1 MRRALLLGLL
11 LLGTGLAAAAEPGD
25 PRAGAITF
33 GRYCLACHGQEYQR
47 FERVARDLHLD
58 LASWAPGRTAN
69 APMLSLL
76 KPDDARRAFGSVP
89 PDLSLIAAVRGEA
102 WLRAFLQEFYVAPG
116 RPLGVDNLAAPGTR
130 MPDVLAAL
138 RGRQS
143 RDCGADRCV
152 LRLEPGSGAQ
162 TPEQF
167 ARTVDDLVAYL
178 GYSAAPERSLARRLA
193 PWVLGYLGLFAVLAC
208 WLKREFWRR
217 LPDDER

>member
-1 MRRALLLGLL
+1 MKYLLLSLL
-11 LLGTGLAAAAEPGD
+11 LCAGLAIAAEPGD

-47 FERVARDLHLD
+47 FDRVAADLHLD
-58 LASWAPGRTAN
+58 LASWAPGRTASE
-69 APMLSLL
+69 AMLSLL
-76 KPDDARRAFGSVP
+76 KPEDARRAFGSVP
-89 PDLSLIAAVRGEA
+89 PDLTLIAAVRGEA
-102 WLRAFLQEFYVAPG
+102 WLRAFLQEFYAAPG
-116 RPLGVDNLAAPGTR
+116 RPLGVDNLTAPGTR

-138 RGRQS
+138 RGRQV
-143 RDCGADRCV
+143 RDCGDGRCV

-167 ARTVDDLVAYL
+167 ARTVEDLVAYL
-178 GYSAAPERSLARRLA
+178 DYSAAPERSLAWRLA
-193 PWVLGYLGLFAVLAC
+193 PWVLGYLVLFAVLAF

>member
-1 MRRALLLGLL
+1 MRCLLLSLL
-11 LLGTGLAAAAEPGD
+11 LCAGLAVAAEPGD

-47 FERVARDLHLD
+47 FDRVAADLHLD
-58 LASWAPGRTAN
+58 LASWAPGRTAS
-69 APMLSLL
+69 APMLGVL
-76 KPDDARRAFGSVP
+76 KPEDARRAFGSVP
-89 PDLSLIAAVRGEA
+89 PDLTLIAAVRGEA

-116 RPLGVDNLAAPGTR
+116 RPLGVDNLKAPGTR

-138 RGRQS
+138 RGRQV
-143 RDCGADRCV
+143 RDCTEGRCV

-162 TPEQF
+162 SPEQF
-167 ARTVDDLVAYL
+167 ARTVEDLVAYL
-178 GYSAAPERSLARRLA
+178 SYSAAPERSLAWRLA
-193 PWVLGYLGLFAVLAC
+193 PWVLGYLLLFTVLAC

>member
-1 MRRALLLGLL
+1 MMRGLLLGLL
-11 LLGTGLAAAAEPGD
+11 LLCSGLAFGAEGD

-47 FERVARDLHLD
+47 FDRVAADLHLD
-58 LASWAPGRTAN
+58 LASWAPGRTAS
-69 APMLSLL
+69 APMLGLL
-76 KPDDARRAFGSVP
+76 KPEDARRAFGSVP
-89 PDLSLIAAVRGEA
+89 PDLTLIAAVRGDA

-116 RPLGVDNLAAPGTR
+116 RPLGVDNLTAPGTR

-138 RGRQS
+138 RGRQLH
-143 RDCGADRCV
+143 DCSQGRCV

-167 ARTVDDLVAYL
+167 ARTVEDLVAYL
-178 GYSAAPERSLARRLA
+178 SYSAAPERSLAWRLA
-193 PWVLGYLGLFAVLAC
+193 PWVLGYLLLFAVLAF

-217 LPDDER
+217 LPDSER

>member
-1 MRRALLLGLL
+1 MKYLLLSLL
-11 LLGTGLAAAAEPGD
+11 LCAGLAIAAEPGD

-47 FERVARDLHLD
+47 FDRVAADLHLD
-58 LASWAPGRTAN
+58 LASWAPGRTAS
-69 APMLSLL
+69 ATMLSLL
-76 KPDDARRAFGSVP
+76 KPEDARRAFGSVP
-89 PDLSLIAAVRGEA
+89 PDLTLIAAVRGEA
-102 WLRAFLQEFYVAPG
+102 WLRAFLQEFYAAPG
-116 RPLGVDNLAAPGTR
+116 RPLGVDNLTAPGTR

-138 RGRQS
+138 RGRQV
-143 RDCGADRCV
+143 RDCGDGRCV

-167 ARTVDDLVAYL
+167 ARTVEDLVAYL
-178 GYSAAPERSLARRLA
+178 DYSAAPERSLAWRLA
-193 PWVLGYLGLFAVLAC
+193 PWVLGYLVLFAVLAF

>member
-1 MRRALLLGLL
+1 MKHLLWSVLLLCA
-11 LLGTGLAAAAEPGD
+11 GLANATERGD
-25 PRAGAITF
+25 PQAGAITF

-47 FERVARDLHLD
+47 FDRVAADLHLD
-58 LASWAPGRTAN
+58 LASWAPGRTAS

-76 KPDDARRAFGSVP
+76 KPEDARRAFGSVP
-89 PDLSLIAAVRGEA
+89 PDLTLIAAVRGGT
-102 WLRAFLQEFYVAPG
+102 WLRAFLQEFYAAPD

-138 RGRQS
+138 RGRQV
-143 RDCGADRCV
+143 RDCNDGRCV

-178 GYSAAPERSLARRLA
+178 GYSAAPERSLAWRLA
-193 PWVLGYLGLFAVLAC
+193 PWVLGYLVLFAVLAF
-208 WLKREFWRR
+208 WLKRECWRR